1 MDEKN
6 NHIARSSAKK
16 ILRALPLLG
25 IVTCLFIILIGLLLS
40 IGRMDKTVP
49 ASGIFE
55 PYPKI
60 EIKATIKDTVVDDIL
75 VEVGE
80 EVKKGQVLVRLKD
93 QEQSEERISQL
104 KERLKLADINL
115 ERLRQLFDD
124 GYVAKRDREEAELEM
139 KILAQDLSAL
149 QKRAKALVIV
159 APFAGTV
166 VGIPVKVGDAVYMG
180 QELVLMAASQE
191 RALRMWIKEEDSSEV
206 KLAQEVKIYSQIFY
220 YRRHGVAL
228 GKIVEIDSYPKVRD
242 GENHVETLVQIRE
255 SPFPIR
261 IGSRAEARIVIKRC
275 PILKLLFGLER

>member
-1 MDEKN
+1 MD
-6 NHIARSSAKK
+6 KK
-16 ILRALPLLG
+16 QRTRRKSNTKTVRKLLPLFG
-25 IVTCLFIILIGLLLS
+25 IVVCVFIIALVLLLY
-40 IGRMDKTVP
+40 IGKIDKTVL
-49 ASGIFE
+49 AYGLFE

-80 EVKKGQVLVRLKD
+80 KAKKGQVLMRLKD

-149 QKRAKALVIV
+149 QRRAKALVIV